1 MNMGTPAWPES
12 LDHFGTKAAMLS
24 LLRTAILRGAI
35 WGMVREPQHD
45 GCNGGPVVVNLTA
58 GVTDVY
64 VERPYDPGEF
74 SPDLTLQRQDPHLP
88 TFIEVEVT
96 SPASKRK
103 GDYCREHG
111 INLFVAY
118 GLAPVDNNS
127 TVRLL
132 KLGVETMRC
141 HRKERDRMNDLWSHL
156 HSLPDDDDCRFGVE
170 QVSPRTR
177 QVRGRYADSAER

>member
-12 LDHFGTKAAMLS
+12 LEHFGTKAAMLS
-24 LLRTAILRGAI
+24 HLRTAILRGAI

-64 VERPYDPGEF
+64 VERPYDPGGF
-74 SPDLTLQRQDPHLP
+74 IPDLTLQRQDPHLP

-103 GDYCREHG
+103 GDYCREHRDKP
-111 INLFVAY
+111 VR
-118 GLAPVDNNS
+118 GLRACSSGQQLNS
-127 TVRLL
+127 TPVRS
-132 KLGVETMRC
+132 LGSKPCAVIARC
-141 HRKERDRMNDLWSHL
+141 AI
-156 HSLPDDDDCRFGVE
+156 G
-170 QVSPRTR
+170 
-177 QVRGRYADSAER
+177 